1 MPRQFTWKLP
11 LHPPEDHPGV
21 APEASEHEEV
31 DHRVEG
37 RGGLG
42 KQRGR
47 HSVAVGDFLGKGN
60 HFLVT
65 SPWSLRE
72 FGISAFVTYLLTE
85 GSVTISQMQRLAK
98 GPQAI
103 RYPTAVV
110 AIILS
115 KELDIVLIA

>member
-1 MPRQFTWKLP
+1 MAKLGIFPESGLFHLESRNVQKSRLLPRQFTWKLP

-37 RGGLG
+37 RGGLS

-72 FGISAFVTYLLTE
+72 FGISAFVTY
-85 GSVTISQMQRLAK
+85 
-98 GPQAI
+98 
-103 RYPTAVV
+103 
-110 AIILS
+110 
-115 KELDIVLIA
+115 